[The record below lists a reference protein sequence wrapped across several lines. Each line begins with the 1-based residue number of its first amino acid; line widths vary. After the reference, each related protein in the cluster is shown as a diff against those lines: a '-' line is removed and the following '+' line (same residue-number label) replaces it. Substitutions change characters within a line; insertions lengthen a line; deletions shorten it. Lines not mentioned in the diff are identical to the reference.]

1 MNNKCLSRRVG
12 LGAAA
17 AAVVAAKVLENS
29 TESLWV

>member
-17 AAVVAAKVLENS
+17 AAVAAKVLENS